1 MFFDAALKKEWKE
14 GQEKAIEL
22 YDIDINAFRVWVK
35 WLYTGQFSTQE
46 KADIVK
52 SASSADNS
60 AWDLLRSV
68 YALGDYLQDTN
79 FKDAMIDDMASRCVL
94 SQRHPD
100 LAASYIYP
108 FSSPESPHRQLAID
122 ICVFAWSVEE
132 YRSLRT
138 KKSEEFPPEF
148 LTDVVV
154 YMGEMLAGNMQTK
167 FLLTMLAS
175 RNVWKYHKHGGKDK
189 KCYKQKRMS
198 LFGES

>member
-1 MFFDAALKKEWKE
+1 
-14 GQEKAIEL
+14 
-22 YDIDINAFRVWVK
+22 VWVK

-46 KADIVK
+46 KADVVK

-60 AWDLLRSV
+60 AWDFWRSV
-68 YALGDYLQDTN
+68 YALCDYPQDTD
-79 FKDAMIDDMASRCVL
+79 FKDAIIYDMASRCVL

-108 FSSPESPHRQLAID
+108 LSSRESPHCQLAID

-138 KKSEEFPPEF
+138 KRSEEFPPEC
-148 LTDVVV
+148 LIDVVV
-154 YMGEMLAGNMQTK
+154 YMGEILAGKMQTESPI
-167 FLLTMLAS
+167 TMLAS
-175 RNVWKYHKHGGKDK
+175 RDVCKYHEHSRKDG